1 MNKENKKI
9 QVFPIKMVSLVAIL
23 LVGTSLIL
31 MGQSTPNLPKEA
43 VGVHL
48 SNPVLLTEEYL
59 WLDIKVLVENKT
71 SPSRVIYME
80 MLDRQGVP
88 VVQEMALLENGKVQ
102 AYLDIPSNIDS
113 DHYLLRVYT
122 RISPFTTGDQGVFQ
136 EVITVINPNKP
147 PKITDKTRSLTGK
160 EIGYPTFP
168 GSLENDSLGQIKVSI
183 PKNPMTSVVIRKT
196 NPLLQPE
203 IVLNF
208 EQMYGKPSPESP
220 LVPELYG
227 HIIKG
232 RVLDETIDPEVPY
245 YLTAHGK
252 QFHLFIS
259 RPDSTG
265 TCYFETGH
273 FMDFDYVVVQASSA
287 VEQVNFILDSPFWK
301 LRPDESFQLPELI
314 MSPEDREF
322 MEERLLA
329 RASHQYY
336 LAPERQTVDSVPFQF
351 ISDYTYLLDD
361 YNRFDNMATVI
372 REYVPTVLV
381 RSQNKKTIFKNFNI
395 PFDEVFQ
402 ENPLLLVDGMP
413 VFESDDFASFKPENI
428 RKLDVINRSIFIKD
442 HQFNGLVSLSSF
454 ENDFGRFN
462 LPEKALFIEYRG
474 IQHPKSFNNI
484 MGRQNLEPRL
494 PDFRNILFWG
504 TAKDAGVDE
513 LYFTPSL
520 LNGPFVIS
528 IQYRDS
534 LNNSWK
540 NENYLIDL

>member
-1 MNKENKKI
+1 M
-9 QVFPIKMVSLVAIL
+9 AIL
-23 LVGTSLIL
+23 LVGTSLSL
-31 MGQSTPNLPKEA
+31 KGQSIPDLPREA

-59 WLDIKVLVENKT
+59 WLDIKVLVENNP

-102 AYLDIPSNIDS
+102 AYLDIPSTIDS

-122 RISPFTTGDQGVFQ
+122 RISPFATGDQGVYQ
-136 EVITVINPNKP
+136 EVITIINPNKP
-147 PKITDKTRSLTGK
+147 PKITDNTRPSTGK
-160 EIGYPTFP
+160 ESGYPTFP

-183 PKNPMTSVVIRKT
+183 PKNSMTSVVIRKA
-196 NPLLQPE
+196 NPSIQPE
-203 IVLNF
+203 IVLDF
-208 EQMYGKPSPESP
+208 EQMYGKVSPESP

-232 RVLDETIDPEVPY
+232 RVLDKTIDPEIFY

-287 VEQVNFILDSPFWK
+287 EEQVNFILDSPFWEV
-301 LRPDESFQLPELI
+301 RPNESFQLPELI
-314 MSPEDREF
+314 MSPEDREY

-336 LAPERQTVDSVPFQF
+336 LAPERQKVDSVPFQF
-351 ISDYTYLLDD
+351 IPDYTYLLDD
-361 YNRFDNMATVI
+361 YNRFDDMATVI
-372 REYVPTVLV
+372 REYVPKVLV

-395 PFDEVFQ
+395 PFDEVFR

-413 VFESDDFASFKPENI
+413 VFESDDFASFNPENI
-428 RKLDVINRSIFIKD
+428 RKMDVINRNLYIKD

-454 ENDFGRFN
+454 ENDFGRFS
-462 LPEKALFIEYRG
+462 LPEKALFIEYKG
-474 IQHPKSFNNI
+474 MQHPKSFNNTLP
-484 MGRQNLEPRL
+484 RQNIEAHF
-494 PDFRNILFWG
+494 PDFRNILYWS
-504 TAKDAGVDE
+504 TAKDNE

-528 IQYRDS
+528 IQYRDR
-534 LNNSWK
+534 LNNHWT
-540 NENYLIDL
+540 NENYLIDLK